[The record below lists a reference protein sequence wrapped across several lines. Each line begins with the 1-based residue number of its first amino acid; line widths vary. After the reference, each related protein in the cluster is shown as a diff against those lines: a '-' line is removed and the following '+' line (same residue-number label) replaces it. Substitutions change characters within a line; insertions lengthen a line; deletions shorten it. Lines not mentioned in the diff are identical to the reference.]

1 MKRIQWL
8 DFGKGFTIFLVLVG
22 HVFKGMQTS
31 GAFEVYHNSFQFI
44 IQCFYIFHIPIFFAL
59 SGYLFKPVK
68 NLQAYPK
75 YVLKKSLN
83 LLIPYVLF
91 CVTYFFFQKLGGG
104 SVREGTSLADLLAIY
119 RRPIAVS
126 WYLYVLWGV
135 SLYVGLL
142 SVFIKDQ
149 KKLLAVTAL
158 TSLISYPLH
167 SSIFLLQGTLLWSGI
182 YCLGSFLSQVSLEKL
197 SANFAKKISL
207 LLGLIALYLLWW
219 TQFDFKQGVSYLTP
233 GLEGP
238 VFVLSVFL
246 AFLVYPRLPHNG
258 LFNYFADKG
267 KSSLIIYIFHSPVLS
282 AIRIILLKLGIHA
295 MLLHLFVGVI
305 AGWLISLFIAYLFN
319 RIKFLNFFVA
329 PTKYVKV

>member
-8 DFGKGFTIFLVLVG
+8 DFGKGFTIFLVLIG

-31 GAFEVYHNSFQFI
+31 GAFEAYHNSFQFI
-44 IQCFYIFHIPIFFAL
+44 IQCFYIFHIPVFFAL

-68 NLQAYPK
+68 DLQAYPK

-83 LLIPYVLF
+83 LLIPYLLF

-104 SVREGTSLADLLAIY
+104 SVREGTSLVDLLAIY
-119 RRPIAVS
+119 KRPIAVS

-149 KKLLAVTAL
+149 KKFLAVTAV
-158 TSLISYPLH
+158 TSILSYPLH

-182 YCLGSFLSQVSLEKL
+182 YCLGHFLSQVSLEKL
-197 SANFAKKISL
+197 APHLTQKVLVILA
-207 LLGLIALYLLWW
+207 LIALYLFWW
-219 TQFDFKQGVSYLTP
+219 IQFDFKNGVSYLTP
-233 GLEGP
+233 GPEGL

-246 AFLVYPRLPHNG
+246 AFLIYPRLPRNSF
-258 LFNYFADKG
+258 FNYFADKG

-282 AIRIILLKLGIHA
+282 AIRIMLLRLGVQS
-295 MLLHLFVGVI
+295 MLLHVLIGI
-305 AGWLISLFIAYLFN
+305 AGGWLISLFIAYLFN
-319 RIKFLNFFVA
+319 KVKFLNFFVA
-329 PTKYVKV
+329 PTKYIRF